1 MARNKIELKLMR
13 GNVAKSNQTPPDLD
27 NYNKLVKL
35 GREAEETK
43 EPALIISLVDY
54 PVVLKY
60 GEFELR
66 VSPRSRLKIGD
77 HNKLDKNSL
86 PKSIA
91 LKKLPSKASKSVKD
105 KSEVK
110 IKSRK
115 KAVKNED

>member
-1 MARNKIELKLMR
+1 MC
-13 GNVAKSNQTPPDLD
+13 KSVTKS
-27 NYNKLVKL
+27 YNKLVKL